1 MTDFFFITLLTGLG
15 LITYVL
21 FNIIPIKT
29 EITPPEIQKLIEEAN
44 ANINF
49 QIELKLIQ
57 PNKYLL
63 HHFTDFNAL
72 EIYAAIYKGWLIGK
86 GVYKQ
91 EYYE

>member
-15 LITYVL
+15 LIALVL

-29 EITPPEIQKLIEEAN
+29 ETTPSEIQKLIEEAN

-49 QIELKLIQ
+49 QKELQFHQ

-63 HHFTDFNAL
+63 HHFTDYNAL
-72 EIYAAIYKGWLIGK
+72 EIYAALYKGWLIGK

-91 EYYE
+91 EYYD